1 MAATIM
7 QVLDQTI
14 ANVALPHMQASLGA
28 TQESVACVLTSY
40 TVASAIAI
48 PLTGWLAGRLGIR
61 MLFAAATFGFT
72 LSSMACGLAGSLTS
86 MVMFRALQGI
96 FGAFLVPL
104 SQAVMLDIYPHEKHA
119 QAMTIWSMGVMVAP
133 ILGPVLGGWLTDSMD
148 RSEERRVGQ
157 ACVSTCRYRGAP
169 YNKKKKK

>member
-28 TQESVACVLTSY
+28 TQESVAWVLTSY
-40 TVASAIAI
+40 IVASAIAI

-61 MLFAAATFGFT
+61 MLFVAATVGFT

-86 MVMFRALQGI
+86 KIGRA
-96 FGAFLVPL
+96 
-104 SQAVMLDIYPHEKHA
+104 S
-119 QAMTIWSMGVMVAP
+119 
-133 ILGPVLGGWLTDSMD
+133 
-148 RSEERRVGQ
+148 
-157 ACVSTCRYRGAP
+157 CRESVCQYV
-169 YNKKKKK
+169 

>member
-1 MAATIM
+1 
-7 QVLDQTI
+7 
-14 ANVALPHMQASLGA
+14 
-28 TQESVACVLTSY
+28 
-40 TVASAIAI
+40 
-48 PLTGWLAGRLGIR
+48 
-61 MLFAAATFGFT
+61 MLFAAATVGFT

-148 RSEERRVGQ
+148 WSWVFFIHRTEECRVGKE
-157 ACVSTCRYRGAP
+157 CVLTCGAWVC
-169 YNKKKKK
+169 